1 MDTQITDVGKE
12 NEMTPQT
19 APFSESLAGV
29 DTEFKDLLC

>member
-1 MDTQITDVGKE
+1 MDPQIIDVGIK

-29 DTEFKDLLC
+29 DTEFKDP